1 MLERVPIDELQP
13 GMYVNQVLEQKGAL
27 KMRSKGLVKT
37 QNIIDT
43 LKAKGILVVE
53 VDMSKSKLP
62 KQEATITPTSAD
74 EPEEK
79 PKEEVKEQPKK
90 SPKPVGRESINQA
103 NDLYESAVNIQS
115 NFLKALKSGAVKDLS
130 PMESLSQSL
139 IESVFDNKDALS
151 CLTMIKDTDQYL
163 LEHSINC
170 SVLGGIFCEYLG
182 YDIDTIEQVS
192 LGILL
197 MDIGMSSLPD
207 EIRDN
212 SGVFSSGD
220 WEVMKTH
227 VEIGVDL
234 VEQCGDISDL
244 SLSIIAQHHERMD
257 GMGYPKG
264 LIGEEISEFARIAAI
279 VDAYDAMTSNRG
291 YKDSITPTQALKRL
305 TTSESL
311 DQNLVKQ
318 FIQCI
323 GVHPVGSLVR
333 LKSGKLG
340 IVSKL
345 NPKDPVSPHVMT
357 FYSVTSQHFNEVKR
371 IDLSLYDDEIV
382 SGVRPE
388 EFSLNLPKFFKDV
401 FINQMPL

>member
-1 MLERVPIDELQP
+1 MLEQVPIDDLQP
-13 GMYVNQVLEQKGAL
+13 GMYVNQVLEQTGSL
-27 KMRSKGLVKT
+27 KMRSKGIVKT
-37 QNIIDT
+37 QAIIDN
-43 LKAKGILVVE
+43 LKSKGILSVE
-53 VDMSKSKLP
+53 VDLAKSKLP
-62 KQEATITPTSAD
+62 EPAVPPEPAKEK
-74 EPEEK
+74 EPEVTK
-79 PKEEVKEQPKK
+79 PVV
-90 SPKPVGRESINQA
+90 KPVGRDSINEA
-103 NDLYESAVNIQS
+103 NELYSSAIAIQS
-115 NFLKALKSGAVKDLS
+115 SFLKSLKNGAVKDLS
-130 PMESLSQSL
+130 PLESLSQSL
-139 IESVFDNKDALS
+139 IESIFDNKDALS

-170 SVLGGIFCEYLG
+170 SVLSGIFCEFLG
-182 YDIDTIEQVS
+182 YDRDTTEQVS
-192 LGILL
+192 LGALL

-207 EIRDN
+207 EIRN
-212 SGVFSSGD
+212 NTGEFSSDD

-227 VEIGVDL
+227 VEIGADL

-244 SLSIIAQHHERMD
+244 SLRIIEEHHERVD
-257 GMGYPKG
+257 GSGYPRG
-264 LIGEEISEFARIAAI
+264 LVGDEISEFARIAAI
-279 VDAYDAMTSNRG
+279 VDAYDAMTSNRTH
-291 YKDSITPTQALKRL
+291 KNSITPTQALKRL
-305 TTSESL
+305 TATENL
-311 DQNLVKQ
+311 DQELVKQ

-340 IVSKL
+340 IVSKI

-371 IDLSLYDDEIV
+371 VDLSQYDDEIV

>member
-43 LKAKGILVVE
+43 LKAKGILVLE

-62 KQEATITPTSAD
+62 KQEATIAPTPVD
-74 EPEEK
+74 ETLEK
-79 PKEEVKEQPKK
+79 PEEEVKEQPKK
-90 SPKPVGRESINQA
+90 ASKPVGRESINQA

-115 NFLKALKSGAVKDLS
+115 KFLKALKSGAVQDLS

-182 YDIDTIEQVS
+182 YDIDTIEQVR

-212 SGVFSSGD
+212 TGVFSSGD

-227 VEIGVDL
+227 VETGVDL

-279 VDAYDAMTSNRG
+279 VDAYDAMTSNRR

-305 TTSESL
+305 TTTEGL

>member
-43 LKAKGILVVE
+43 LKVKGILVLE

-62 KQEATITPTSAD
+62 KQEPIVETPSVE
-74 EPEEK
+74 EPEVK
-79 PKEEVKEQPKK
+79 PKEEAKEQPKK
-90 SPKPVGRESINQA
+90 ASKTVGREAINDA
-103 NDLYESAVNIQS
+103 NDLYENAVNIQS

-139 IESVFDNKDALS
+139 IESVFDNKDALC

-212 SGVFSSGD
+212 TGVFSSSD

-234 VEQCGDISDL
+234 VEQFGDISDL

-264 LIGEEISEFARIAAI
+264 LVGEEISEFARIAAI

-305 TTSESL
+305 TTSENL